1 MAAGEYSPVQRKA
14 GPLMV
19 DRARFDRIKKKH
31 GGYAS
36 WAVWANATDKPKSN
50 IGDMRV
56 LDPDESP
63 TLLQI
68 IRNDVIM
75 LGLNVSGRLLPEPFR
90 NFHDPSPVGQD
101 YKIRYAF
108 AGTGYYGAYMT
119 DFIKEVQ
126 MLKSTDLLRHL
137 RQNPSVVRENCERL
151 LEEFD
156 DLGCEMPTILTF
168 GADTYQLVA
177 DSVPP
182 NKYSRHIGLTHYS
195 HYISKEE
202 YREDVLRK
210 TGHS

>member
-1 MAAGEYSPVQRKA
+1 
-14 GPLMV
+14 MV

-36 WAVWANATDKPKSN
+36 WAVWANASDKPKSN

-56 LDPDESP
+56 LDPDQSP

-68 IRNDVIM
+68 LRNDVIM
-75 LGLNVSGRLLPEPFR
+75 LGLNVSGRLVPEPLR

-126 MLKSTDLLRHL
+126 ILKSTDLLRHL
-137 RQNPSVVRENCERL
+137 RLNPSAVRENLERL

-168 GADTYQLVA
+168 GTDTYQLVA

-182 NKYSRHIGLTHYS
+182 TKYSRLIGLTHYS

-202 YREDVLRK
+202 YRKDVLRK